1 MMTRVPT
8 SVPLWTLLVSVLV
21 MPSALESAQFFGH
34 SPSQGRGGAAAQQT
48 QAQSQTQ
55 PAGSRQQGQGQGQ
68 QQQPSAERF
77 LGGGRQWWKED
88 RYKKELNLTSQQVRE
103 IDWIFADRV
112 KRLTPF
118 YDQWQKERAELDRLA
133 KERTVDDATFSIQV
147 SRVESLRSKLNETRT
162 VMLYQIM
169 RKLTPQQYQKLQEMN
184 ERDRGRG
191 GSSSPRAW

>member
-1 MMTRVPT
+1 MMPRIPT

-34 SPSQGRGGAAAQQT
+34 SQAQGRAAAAASQQT
-48 QAQSQTQ
+48 PPQTQ
-55 PAGSRQQGQGQGQ
+55 PAAPRSNQS

-77 LGGGRQWWKED
+77 LGGGRTWWKED
-88 RYKKELNLTSQQVRE
+88 RYKKELNLQPQQVRE

-112 KRLTPF
+112 KRLTPY

-133 KERTVDDATFSIQV
+133 RERTVDDATFSIQV
-147 SRVESLRSKLNETRT
+147 GRVESLRSKLNETRT

-191 GSSSPRAW
+191 GSSTPRAW